1 MRLGTLAYTRSWA
14 VWGDDF
20 VQAWMGCTM
29 ESRAAFY
36 VQIFAASSHYQ
47 LQRRGALSSADPLV
61 TIRQRSKALAIEKL
75 RSEVEVQLRYPSKP
89 VPDALMM
96 TIFTLAVHDSID
108 VSSSIRD
115 SLEGGMEEAVV
126 PIGYLAKCRD
136 MQIYSWVHFGKEHMD
151 MLVKLFEQS
160 GGMTAINGS
169 LFSIVLPLNDLSPRV
184 PCQWGLRNLR
194 HPKAWRPDDK
204 AIEML
209 LVAGSYFGQPK
220 KDSLTSSGL
229 RLDRQMCETVSVLA
243 GCSVV
248 LDHIQRVGPEV
259 VMDPHV
265 WMGNCNW
272 ACHKLLSLGALL
284 PATREIYS
292 EPEGEEKRALDVSAY
307 CSELCRLAALL
318 YFDQIIFPT
327 FNPQAEIK
335 SRLTGRL
342 LDLLGAVQEGIDSH
356 EWAMVCDLARW
367 AALIGAISSMAVGLT
382 VMDRYVT
389 FIANHCMGDAMY
401 WGWEAV
407 RERLVSFLW
416 VQNLD
421 QRGQKIWQRTCETI
435 KLKQKTAT

>member
-1 MRLGTLAYTRSWA
+1 
-14 VWGDDF
+14 
-20 VQAWMGCTM
+20 M

-47 LQRRGALSSADPLV
+47 LQRRGALSSTDPLV

-75 RSEVEVQLRYPSKP
+75 RSEVDVQLRYPSKP

-96 TIFTLAVHDSID
+96 TIFTLAVNDSID
-108 VSSSIRD
+108 VSSSIGD
-115 SLEGGMEEAVV
+115 NLEGGREETVV

-136 MQIYSWVHFGKEHMD
+136 MQIYSWVDFGKGHMD
-151 MLVKLFEQS
+151 TIVKLFEQS
-160 GGMTAINGS
+160 GGMAAINGS
-169 LFSIVLPLNDLSPRV
+169 LFGIVLPLNDLPPRV
-184 PCQWGLRNLR
+184 PCQWKLRPLR

-209 LVAGSYFGQPK
+209 LIAGAYFGQPTK
-220 KDSLTSSGL
+220 ASLNSSGL
-229 RLDRQMCETVSVLA
+229 ELDGQICETISVLA

-259 VMDPHV
+259 VVDPHV

-272 ACHKLLSLGALL
+272 ACHKLLSIGALVA
-284 PATREIYS
+284 ATREIC
-292 EPEGEEKRALDVSAY
+292 EEAEGEENRVLDISVY

-335 SRLTGRL
+335 SRLTSRL
-342 LDLLGAVQEGIDSH
+342 LDLLEAVQEGIDSH
-356 EWAMVCDLARW
+356 GWAMVCDLVRW
-367 AALIGAISSMAVGLT
+367 AALMGAISSMAIGVAVT
-382 VMDRYVT
+382 DRYIT
-389 FIANHCMGDAMY
+389 FIANHCMGDTMH
-401 WGWEAV
+401 WGWDAV
-407 RERLVSFLW
+407 RDRLVSFLW
-416 VQNLD
+416 VPDLD

-435 KLKQKTAT
+435 KLK

>member
-1 MRLGTLAYTRSWA
+1 
-14 VWGDDF
+14 
-20 VQAWMGCTM
+20 M

-75 RSEVEVQLRYPSKP
+75 RSEVDVQLRYPTKP

-108 VSSSIRD
+108 VSSSIGD
-115 SLEGGMEEAVV
+115 SLEGGREEAVA
-126 PIGYLAKCRD
+126 PMGYLAKCRD

-169 LFSIVLPLNDLSPRV
+169 LFSIVLPLNDVSPRV
-184 PCQWGLRNLR
+184 PCQWGLRTLR

-204 AIEML
+204 AIKML

-229 RLDRQMCETVSVLA
+229 RLDGQMCETVSVLA

-284 PATREIYS
+284 PVTREIYS
-292 EPEGEEKRALDVSAY
+292 EPEGEEKKALDVSAY

-335 SRLTGRL
+335 SRLTSRL
-342 LDLLGAVQEGIDSH
+342 LDLLEAVQEGIDSH
-356 EWAMVCDLARW
+356 EWAMVCDLVRW
-367 AALIGAISSMAVGLT
+367 AALIGAISSMAVGLA

-407 RERLVSFLW
+407 RDRLVSFLW
-416 VQNLD
+416 VQDLD
-421 QRGQKIWQRTCETI
+421 QRGQKIWQKTCETI
-435 KLKQKTAT
+435 KLKKRTAT